1 MFGNFLTEINNKS
14 VLGNN
19 TALLFSFT
27 DSIGNPI
34 GSYYI
39 CQQFIEGE
47 WPVLD
52 WYQFQ
57 HYFLVLMF
65 INFIIPVN
73 LVFFENLSN
82 FQSYGSYF
90 SHYLTYDLCTA

>member
-27 DSIGNPI
+27 DGIGNPN

-65 INFIIPVN
+65 INFIIDPVN

-82 FQSYGSYF
+82 FLS
-90 SHYLTYDLCTA
+90 

>member
-27 DSIGNPI
+27 DGIGKPI

-52 WYQFQ
+52 VYQFQ
-57 HYFLVLMF
+57 PYFLVLMV
-65 INFIIPVN
+65 INFIIDPIN
-73 LVFFENLSN
+73 LVFVRICQIFKA
-82 FQSYGSYF
+82 SYF
-90 SHYLTYDLCTA
+90 